1 MTALQ
6 EQPLAGPAS
15 GPARR
20 LVRRRAGG
28 IGRAGRA
35 GRAGRSR
42 QAGRTGRVGY
52 LFVAGYTVL
61 LLAFGVFPTGY
72 SVYLAF
78 TNADGQFTGLGQ
90 FSKVF
95 QDFRFGPAFANIGV
109 YLVMWL
115 LLVVV
120 LTVVVAVI
128 LRSRV
133 GSGVSAV
140 LRFLFYIPGALA
152 GVASVLVWLFMLD
165 PAVSP
170 AARLLRALGM
180 QNFDQVLAPG
190 NLPVILVLIA
200 FWTGAGGWIV
210 VMYGA
215 LNNIPDE
222 VLEAARIDGAGPW
235 QIAWR
240 IQIPMIRKWIV
251 YMAILAFAAG
261 TQLFVEPQLLQ
272 TASLNRVSP
281 TWSPNELAYVFAFQN
296 GDFNGAA
303 AISLVLLA
311 VGLVCAGLLVTR
323 SGLFKVDED

>member
-6 EQPLAGPAS
+6 AAGRS
-15 GPARR
+15 GQ
-20 LVRRRAGG
+20 AGRS
-28 IGRAGRA
+28 GRISQAGRA
-35 GRAGRSR
+35 G
-42 QAGRTGRVGY
+42 QAGQAGQTGRVGY

-61 LLAFGVFPTGY
+61 LIAFGVFPTGY

-78 TNADGQFTGLGQ
+78 TNADGKFTGLGQ
-90 FSKVF
+90 FAKVI

>member
-1 MTALQ
+1 MTTLHAQALAV
-6 EQPLAGPAS
+6 PVSA
-15 GPARR
+15 PARR
-20 LVRRRAGG
+20 RPARRRAG
-28 IGRAGRA
+28 RA
-35 GRAGRSR
+35 
-42 QAGRTGRVGY
+42 GY

-61 LLAFGVFPTGY
+61 LIAFGVFPTGY
-72 SVYLAF
+72 SVYLAL
-78 TNADGQFTGLGQ
+78 TNPRGQFTGLGQ

-95 QDFRFGPAFANIGV
+95 RDFRFGPAFEDIGV

-115 LLVVV
+115 FLVVV
-120 LTVVVAVI
+120 LTVLVAVV
-128 LRSRV
+128 LRGRV
-133 GSGVSAV
+133 SDKVSSV

-170 AARLLRALGM
+170 AAGLLRALGLD
-180 QNFDQVLAPG
+180 NLDQVLAPG

-222 VLEAARIDGAGPW
+222 ILEAARIDGAGPW
-235 QIAWR
+235 KIAWF
-240 IQIPMIRKWIV
+240 IQIPMISKWIV

-303 AISLVLLA
+303 AISIVLLA
-311 VGLVCAGLLVTR
+311 IGLLCAGLLVTR
-323 SGLFKVDED
+323 SGLFKVDDN